1 MAQKPRENKATE
13 GREKV
18 PERWSAQQKTEVVL
32 RLLRGEDLVE
42 VSREV
47 QVSPPELEE
56 WRRVFLE
63 TGQQGLRRRG
73 RDPGERE
80 LTRTR
85 AKLGEL
91 TMRLELARELL
102 EKRGYGDELEKLLK
116 RGPRVS
122 PGTGRLYP
130 LTMICEVWR
139 GGRSTVYAAR
149 DREESDGPAGLKK
162 RGPKTKLSDEELVE
176 EIRQVLKESDFLGEG
191 HRKVRARLRAKGIGV
206 GKNRV
211 LRLMRENGLLAPVRR
226 GKHPRG
232 DRSHSGRIPTDVP
245 NELWGT
251 DATRFYTKEDGWCWF
266 FVAVDHCV
274 TDVVGWHVAKKGDRW
289 AALEPIRQ
297 GVRTHMDGYAPKIAL
312 GLGLRHDW
320 GPQYTAHQFQGEL
333 AWLGIRSTASY
344 VGEPECNGVAE
355 RFMRTLK
362 EECLYLHDFESLEEA
377 RQEIDA
383 FIERYNRGWLLERH
397 GYRTPA
403 QVRQELTLKA
413 A

>member
-1 MAQKPRENKATE
+1 M
-13 GREKV
+13 
-18 PERWSAQQKTEVVL
+18 
-32 RLLRGEDLVE
+32 
-42 VSREV
+42 
-47 QVSPPELEE
+47 
-56 WRRVFLE
+56 
-63 TGQQGLRRRG
+63 
-73 RDPGERE
+73 
-80 LTRTR
+80 
-85 AKLGEL
+85 
-91 TMRLELARELL
+91 
-102 EKRGYGDELEKLLK
+102 
-116 RGPRVS
+116 
-122 PGTGRLYP
+122 
-130 LTMICEVWR
+130 
-139 GGRSTVYAAR
+139 GRSTVYAAR

-211 LRLMRENGLLAPVRR
+211 LRLTGEWAAGPRTARKAPAWGPEPQRPDHDGCAERAV
-226 GKHPRG
+226 GY
-232 DRSHSGRIPTDVP
+232 GR
-245 NELWGT
+245 
-251 DATRFYTKEDGWCWF
+251 DAVYTKEDGWCWF

-362 EECLYLHDFESLEEA
+362 EECVPPRLREP
-377 RQEIDA
+377 RGGKEIDA

>member
-1 MAQKPRENKATE
+1 M
-13 GREKV
+13 
-18 PERWSAQQKTEVVL
+18 
-32 RLLRGEDLVE
+32 
-42 VSREV
+42 
-47 QVSPPELEE
+47 
-56 WRRVFLE
+56 
-63 TGQQGLRRRG
+63 
-73 RDPGERE
+73 
-80 LTRTR
+80 
-85 AKLGEL
+85 
-91 TMRLELARELL
+91 
-102 EKRGYGDELEKLLK
+102 
-116 RGPRVS
+116 
-122 PGTGRLYP
+122 
-130 LTMICEVWR
+130 
-139 GGRSTVYAAR
+139 
-149 DREESDGPAGLKK
+149 
-162 RGPKTKLSDEELVE
+162 
-176 EIRQVLKESDFLGEG
+176 LKESDFLGEG

-211 LRLMRENGLLAPVRR
+211 LRLMRENGA
-226 GKHPRG
+226 GPRTA
-232 DRSHSGRIPTDVP
+232 RKDV
-245 NELWGT
+245 GT
-251 DATRFYTKEDGWCWF
+251 GATPDHDGCAERAVGYPTRFYTKEDGWCWF